1 MSQVGSPTAAGG
13 QNDDDYIIPRAPE
26 KKANYLVG
34 PDGLPSTGEMLSHP
48 RDGVTLMKTII
59 RTDKGTYWKENKVND
74 EGMPLEMEEFIKAD
88 ASKRRTLIMQDM
100 QAQPS
105 KRRPTM
111 LGNMNIQYGAAANVV
126 DV

>member
-1 MSQVGSPTAAGG
+1 MSHM
-13 QNDDDYIIPRAPE
+13 DDDNVL
-26 KKANYLVG
+26 KGNSKFVG
-34 PDGLPSTGEMLSHP
+34 ADGLPTTGEQLSNA
-48 RDGVTLMKTII
+48 RDGVTLMKTVI

-100 QAQPS
+100 QTAPS

-111 LGNMNIQYGAAANVV
+111 LGNMNIQYGAAAAVA
-126 DV
+126 DISSSDDGGSPSK